1 MAIYVQD
8 ILKIDSTKRDV
19 LYLLLKLSEV
29 SHPSE
34 VKFRLE
40 SNDEAIKYIN
50 ETINQM
56 KLFLGG
62 IA

>member
-1 MAIYVQD
+1 MSIYVED
-8 ILKIDSTKRDV
+8 ILKIDITKRNI
-19 LYLLLKLSEV
+19 LYLLLKLSGV
-29 SHPSE
+29 SSPSE

-56 KLFLGG
+56 KLFLG
-62 IA
+62 